1 MEYEKP
7 LTLMTNIS
15 RRKFIQV
22 GAVSAAGAIA
32 ATSGLSAM
40 EAMDPRKKKTVNQP
54 APKPEKVRMA
64 AIGIANRGRQIIQE
78 FDNTGLCEFV
88 ALCDVDPKSVESQQT
103 IAEHPG
109 AKVFTDFRKLFDEY
123 GKEFDAVC
131 IAIPD
136 FSHFPVT
143 MLALNQGK
151 HVYVEKPMARTFY
164 ECQLMM
170 DSARRHPN
178 LVTQV
183 GNQGHSDANYWQF
196 KTWVEAGIIKD
207 VYRIDAFFNAWRRWY
222 PYDPNIDHYP
232 EAMPVPDGMDW
243 NVWNTTAQFHDY
255 NDRYHPGN
263 WRGWYDFGLGALG
276 DWGAHIIDTCHEF
289 LQLGLPYEIDP
300 LKITDYNDYFFPKET
315 TLRFKFASR
324 GDMPPVDL
332 TWYDGE
338 KNFPPLPE
346 GYGKRDVNQDDVPAS
361 GQNVPGQDSSLSPG
375 KVIYSKNLTFR
386 GGTHGAT
393 LNIIPPEVA
402 KEMEGKLP
410 EVPPAP
416 SNHYANFLNACMGKE
431 KTHSPFE
438 IFGPMCQT
446 FCLGIIAIRTQ
457 RKITFDRVTNT
468 IFNDPFANSLLT
480 DRPPRKGW
488 EEYYKM

>member
-1 MEYEKP
+1 
-7 LTLMTNIS
+7 MTNIS

-40 EAMDPRKKKTVNQP
+40 EAMDPRKKKKNEPAP

-64 AIGIANRGRQIIQE
+64 AVGIANRGRQIIQE

-88 ALCDVDPKSVESQQT
+88 ALCDVDPKSKESQMT
-103 IAEHPG
+103 IAEHPN

-170 DSARRHPN
+170 DCARRHPN
-178 LVTQV
+178 LATQV
-183 GNQGHSDANYWQF
+183 GNQGHSEANYWQF
-196 KTWVEAGIIKD
+196 KAWQEAGIIKD

-243 NVWNTTAQFHDY
+243 NLWNTTAQYHDY
-255 NDRYHPGN
+255 NDKYHPGN

-300 LKITDYNDYFFPKET
+300 
-315 TLRFKFASR
+315 
-324 GDMPPVDL
+324 V
-332 TWYDGE
+332 
-338 KNFPPLPE
+338 
-346 GYGKRDVNQDDVPAS
+346 
-361 GQNVPGQDSSLSPG
+361 
-375 KVIYSKNLTFR
+375 
-386 GGTHGAT
+386 
-393 LNIIPPEVA
+393 
-402 KEMEGKLP
+402 
-410 EVPPAP
+410 
-416 SNHYANFLNACMGKE
+416 
-431 KTHSPFE
+431 
-438 IFGPMCQT
+438 
-446 FCLGIIAIRTQ
+446 
-457 RKITFDRVTNT
+457 
-468 IFNDPFANSLLT
+468 
-480 DRPPRKGW
+480 
-488 EEYYKM
+488 

>member
-1 MEYEKP
+1 
-7 LTLMTNIS
+7 MTNIS

-468 IFNDPFANSLLT
+468 ILNDPFANSLLT